1 MSEDFPATVD
11 IAEGKVKK
19 GVDEE
24 ERGREQGRDGG
35 SEQGREEGREEGSAA
50 GVIAMN
56 GRDGLHTPPTPPTPP
71 PRPPRSQPTHNSK
84 SKREMMELQV
94 GTDIVV
100 IS

>member
-1 MSEDFPATVD
+1 MSEDCPAAVD
-11 IAEGKVKK
+11 IAEGRVKK

-56 GRDGLHTPPTPPTPP
+56 GRDGLHTPPTPP